1 MVKVATCDLYLSH
14 GTVAP
19 LCVGPHLHHVVA
31 LRRQGEVDV
40 APAGRVQGA
49 LRMALLS
56 VQDLDTHTHTQITF
70 LLDREE
76 EGTSAGRRK
85 RSTL

>member
-1 MVKVATCDLYLSH
+1 MVKVVTCDLYLSH
-14 GTVAP
+14 GAVAP

-49 LRMALLS
+49 LGMALLS
-56 VQDLDTHTHTQITF
+56 VQDLDTHTHTH
-70 LLDREE
+70 R
-76 EGTSAGRRK
+76 
-85 RSTL
+85 